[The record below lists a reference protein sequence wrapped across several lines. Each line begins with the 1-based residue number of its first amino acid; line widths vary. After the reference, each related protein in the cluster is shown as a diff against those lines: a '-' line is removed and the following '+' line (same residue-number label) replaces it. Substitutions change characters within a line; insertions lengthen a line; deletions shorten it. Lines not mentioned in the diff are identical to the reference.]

1 MLLKKFGEKNLEA
14 IDNFVNYHKTNIEDA
29 AGTDLVEFEMRE
41 SLTDEEVRQYI
52 QNISKIDNINKIK
65 QLNKKERNEMLRK
78 LRIIPKTSRAQIARV
93 LGISKKI
100 VERAMKEE

>member
-1 MLLKKFGEKNLEA
+1 M
-14 IDNFVNYHKTNIEDA
+14 
-29 AGTDLVEFEMRE
+29 
-41 SLTDEEVRQYI
+41 
-52 QNISKIDNINKIK
+52 DNINKIK

-78 LRIIPKTSRAQIARV
+78 LIIIPKTSRAQIARV